1 VPTANLSADNIIAG
15 EDQTNPNRADPVA
28 AKLFIDTVMAH
39 FIPRAYYALD
49 LEGLISSTNDLLTN
63 QQIGL
68 EVFPNPANEGFTV
81 RTAEGHAIRS
91 IRIIDMNGRIVTHLT
106 GINTTTRFVN
116 RGNLP
121 RGAYLL
127 QIQLDE
133 GTTAQKL
140 ILN

>member
-1 VPTANLSADNIIAG
+1 
-15 EDQTNPNRADPVA
+15 
-28 AKLFIDTVMAH
+28 
-39 FIPRAYYALD
+39 
-49 LEGLISSTNDLLTN
+49 
-63 QQIGL
+63 
-68 EVFPNPANEGFTV
+68 
-81 RTAEGHAIRS
+81 
-91 IRIIDMNGRIVTHLT
+91 MNGRIVTHLT